1 MANFFERMRSGWQVV
16 WCVEVE
22 GIPVLWTERGSGWTL
37 PSRLSYQ
44 AADLVVDKSAEVG
57 SLADRSTGLG
67 AGLPLAFRLKDS
79 TLSRYFSRSPTATT
93 ALSAAITATET
104 ALGVD
109 DTTGFDSAGIAW
121 CGTEAFS
128 YTGKTGTSFTGVT
141 RGIYGSRNLIHG
153 VGATSLVT
161 DLPRYYR
168 GRLVTLSAVLV
179 TPDGTADAAIDYEN
193 DAKIVWRGWCDQ
205 GPRRVAGGFEFAAL
219 ALDRLL
225 ARPTA
230 TLGSGKVTGVGNLIS
245 VQPSF
250 QFRLVWKA
258 YNAANALVRHYDIQV
273 NPFAALAAGTKIT
286 TAEAH
291 EYIQAAWATAVANTL
306 DQVGGVA
313 ATTHFYDTLNIY
325 QTTNGFTLPNSNGA
339 YYPPGE
345 IKAGSWGVT
354 ATLKADATIVKF
366 GWGVTVGNKTTI
378 PWGQPDNGLV
388 VYMYPTLAAGQGIG
402 LGWYH
407 GGDPQ
412 APGID
417 VAPQAATGLS
427 VTLDD
432 PTATVPASG
441 YVVANKVSY
450 AYTAATYLADT
461 VHLTGMSAPAALMGA
476 DVEFR
481 SGATGT
487 YADLMRKMIASAG
500 GVGASTFDTLGAG
513 QGYAVPAI
521 GSRWKSY
528 TDEASFAAL
537 ASGPL
542 VSLGSG
548 GIGGHGGESLQDQF
562 GGALALAQRAVVMR
576 EEGQTVNDACRLGL
590 ISTEPSGSGYSET
603 LTNAD
608 LVSSDES
615 PITILDSQEV
625 LTSIRATFLPS
636 PGQDKPLAVNV
647 FDGVEI
653 AAIGGESLEVKLPS
667 VGNKASAP
675 EAVTAWATS
684 LLAAART
691 LQAVELRI
699 PPWKNVVLG
708 GLVKLDLTHP
718 DLWDAVA
725 GTTRYQGI
733 GRVIGFRRSLM
744 DASVFATILLG
755 NGQSG
760 SLCPSIPV
768 VSWTGAAATPVTIT
782 VDQVAAAMLLD
793 AGATVVLQHTR
804 PGFNAE
810 TSGGTVT
817 CTVNTDGDGYATGVL
832 TTTATA
838 LTLDLDTYSEL
849 TFPNLAGGSDYQDT
863 FSHVDDSSKWG

>member
-1 MANFFERMRSGWQVV
+1 MANFFDRLRSGWQVV
-16 WCVEVE
+16 WCIEVE
-22 GIPVLWTERGSGWTL
+22 GIPVLWTERGTGWTL
-37 PSRLSYQ
+37 PSRLSYL
-44 AADLVVDKSAEVG
+44 AADLVIDKSAEVG

-67 AGLPLAFRLKDS
+67 AGLPLNFRLKDS
-79 TLSRYFSRSPTATT
+79 TLSRYFSRSPTLTT

-104 ALGVD
+104 PIPVD
-109 DTTGFDSAGIAW
+109 DTTGFDAAGVAW
-121 CGTEAFS
+121 VGTEAFS
-128 YTGKTGTSFTGVT
+128 YTGKTATSFTGCT
-141 RGIYGSRNLIHG
+141 RGVYGSRNLIHG
-153 VGATSLVT
+153 VGCTSLVT

-179 TPDGTADAAIDYEN
+179 TPDGTPDATIDYEA
-193 DAKIVWRGWCDQ
+193 DAKIVWRGWCNQ

-230 TLGSGKVTGVGNLIS
+230 TLGSGKVTGIGNLIS

-258 YNAANALVRHYDIQV
+258 YNAANTLIRNYDIQV
-273 NPFAALAAGTKIT
+273 NPFAALAAGTKVT

-291 EYIQAAWATAVANTL
+291 EAIQTAWAAALAATT
-306 DQVGGVA
+306 DQVGA
-313 ATTHFYDTLNIY
+313 AVTADTHFYEALTIY
-325 QTTNGFTLPNSNGA
+325 KTTNGFKLQGFEFTEN
-339 YYPPGE
+339 E
-345 IKAGSWGVT
+345 VKAGSWGIN
-354 ATLKADATIVKF
+354 ATCKADAAIVKF
-366 GWGVTVGNKTTI
+366 TWSATVGNKTTI
-378 PWGQPDNGLV
+378 PWGFPSEGLT
-388 VYMYPTLAAGQGIG
+388 VYPAPSLAAGQIVG
-402 LGWYH
+402 LAWFH

-432 PTATVPASG
+432 PTAVVPAAG
-441 YVVANKVSY
+441 YVVANKSSY
-450 AYTAATYLADT
+450 SYTAATYLADS
-461 VHLTGMSAPAALMGA
+461 VHLTGMSAPQALMGQ

-487 YADLMRKMIASAG
+487 YADLLRKMIASG
-500 GVGASTFDTLGAG
+500 GGDSTYDTLGAG

-521 GSRWKSY
+521 GTRWDSY
-528 TDEASFAAL
+528 TDEDSFDLL

-542 VSLGSG
+542 VSLGSA
-548 GIGGHGGESLQDQF
+548 GIAGHGGESLQDQF

-603 LTNAD
+603 ISNVD

-615 PITILDSQEV
+615 PITILEQAEV

-636 PGQDKPLAVNV
+636 PGQDKPLVVNV

-667 VGNKASAP
+667 VGDKKTAP

-691 LQAVELRI
+691 LQAVDLRL

-708 GLVKLDLTHP
+708 GLVRLDLNHP
-718 DLWDAVA
+718 DLWNAVA
-725 GTTRYQGI
+725 GTTRYQGV
-733 GRVIGFRRSLM
+733 GRVIGFRRSLL
-744 DASVFATILLG
+744 DASVTATILLG

-760 SLCPSIPV
+760 SLCPSVPV
-768 VSWTGAAATPVTIT
+768 TSWTGAAATPATIT

-793 AGATVVLQHTR
+793 ATSPVVLQHTR

-817 CTVNTDGDGYATGVL
+817 CTVNVDGDGYATGVL
-832 TTTATA
+832 TTSATA
-838 LTLDLDTYSEL
+838 LTLDLDAYSEL
-849 TFPNLAGGSDYQDT
+849 TFPTLAGGSDYQDT

>member
-1 MANFFERMRSGWQVV
+1 MANFWDKLRSGWQVV

-22 GIPVLWTERGSGWTL
+22 GIPVLWTERGTGWPL

-44 AADLVVDKSAEVG
+44 AADLVIDKSAEVG

-67 AGLPLAFRLKDS
+67 AGLPLHFRLKDS

-104 ALGVD
+104 TIAVD
-109 DTTGFDSAGIAW
+109 DTTGFDAAGIAW

-128 YTGKTGTSFTGVT
+128 YTGKTATSFTGVT
-141 RGIYGSRNLIHG
+141 RGVYGSRNLIHG
-153 VGATSLVT
+153 VGCTSLVT

-179 TPDGTADAAIDYEN
+179 TPDGSPDAVIDYEN
-193 DAKIVWRGWCDQ
+193 DAKIVWRGWCDT
-205 GPRRVAGGFEFAAL
+205 GPKRVAGGFEFAAL

-230 TLGSGKVTGVGNLIS
+230 TLGSGKVTGIGNLIS

-250 QFRLVWKA
+250 QFRLVWRA
-258 YNAANALVRHYDIQV
+258 YNAANALVRHYDIAV
-273 NPFAALAAGTKIT
+273 SPFAALAAGAKLT

-291 EYIQAAWATAVANTL
+291 EAIQAGWATALAATT
-306 DQVGGVA
+306 DQVGGAVA
-313 ATTHFYDTLNIY
+313 ASTHFYDTLNIY
-325 QTTNGFTLPNSNGA
+325 KGTIGFKVQGFEYTEN
-339 YYPPGE
+339 E
-345 IKAGSWGVT
+345 VKAGSWGIN
-354 ATLKADATIVKF
+354 ATLKADAAIVKF
-366 GWGVTVGNKTTI
+366 TWSASVGNKTTI
-378 PWGQPDNGLV
+378 PWGKPDGGIT
-388 VYMYPTLAAGQGIG
+388 VYMYPTLAAGQGFG
-402 LGWYH
+402 LNWYH

-412 APGID
+412 VPGID

-432 PTATVPASG
+432 PTAVVPASG

-450 AYTAATYLADT
+450 PYKAATYLADS
-461 VHLTGMSAPAALMGA
+461 VHLTGMSAPAALMGQ

-513 QGYAVPAI
+513 QGYAVPAL
-521 GSRWKSY
+521 GTRWDSF
-528 TDEASFAAL
+528 TDEDSFDLL

-542 VSLGSG
+542 VSLGSA

-576 EEGQTVNDACRLGL
+576 EEGQTVTDACRLGL
-590 ISTEPSGSGYSET
+590 ISTEPSGSGYGET
-603 LTNAD
+603 LSNTD

-615 PITILDSQEV
+615 PITILDQAEV

-636 PGQDKPLAVNV
+636 PGQDKPLVVNV

-691 LQAVELRI
+691 LQAVDLHV
-699 PPWKNVVLG
+699 PPWKTIVLG
-708 GLVKLDLTHP
+708 GLVKLDLNHP

-725 GTTRYQGI
+725 GTTRYQGV
-733 GRVIGFRRSLM
+733 GRVIGFRRSLL
-744 DASVFATILLG
+744 DASVFATVLLG

-768 VSWTGAAATPVTIT
+768 VSWTGPAATPVTIT
-782 VDQVAAAMLLD
+782 VDPVAAAMLLD
-793 AGATVVLQHTR
+793 AGATAVLQHTR

-817 CTVNTDGDGYATGVL
+817 VTVVVDGDGYATGVL

-838 LTLDLDTYSEL
+838 LTLDLDAYSEL
-849 TFPNLAGGSDYQDT
+849 TFPTLANGSDWQDT
-863 FSHVDDSSKWG
+863 FSHVADSSKWG